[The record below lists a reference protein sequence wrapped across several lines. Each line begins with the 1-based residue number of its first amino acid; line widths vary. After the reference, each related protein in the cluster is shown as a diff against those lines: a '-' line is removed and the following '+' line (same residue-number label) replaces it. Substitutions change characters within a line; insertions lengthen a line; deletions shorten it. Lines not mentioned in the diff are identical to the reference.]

1 VTIGADMTPWSIPT
15 ERETGGKIPIPLF
28 AEKSSHPSV
37 PLAGQAAVARS
48 DSPGR
53 PLGRHL
59 GALPWTGASTVAG
72 WPCAGRRALLAALAL
87 PFLLSFADTADAQS
101 TAPPASS
108 PRIMQALDP
117 FASFVAEAAQRFD
130 IPAAWIRAVMFVE
143 SDDDASA
150 VSPKGAIGLMQ
161 VMPNTYQDMR
171 LRYGL
176 GVDPFQPHDNIIAGT
191 AYLREM
197 LDCYGTSGFLAAYNA
212 GPQQYDEHLATGR
225 ALPAETILYVAR
237 ITPMLSGMQAAN
249 TLLVPLAAIDW
260 SRSPLFAGQF
270 SAGTAD
276 EISSNSLQSGSSAAA
291 LSPAAV
297 AALAPQSTGMFAT
310 HFTSASP

>member
-1 VTIGADMTPWSIPT
+1 
-15 ERETGGKIPIPLF
+15 LF
-28 AEKSSHPSV
+28 AEKPSHPSA
-37 PLAGQAAVARS
+37 PLVGQAAIAHS

-53 PLGRHL
+53 PSGRHI

-72 WPCAGRRALLAALAL
+72 WPRVGRRALVAVLTLL
-87 PFLLSFADTADAQS
+87 FLLSFGGIADAQPA
-101 TAPPASS
+101 APPASP
-108 PRIMQALDP
+108 PRTMQASDP
-117 FASFVAEAAQRFD
+117 FGGFVTEAAQRFD
-130 IPAAWIRAVMFVE
+130 IPASWIRAVMLVE

-176 GVDPFQPHDNIIAGT
+176 EGDPFQPHDNIIAGT

-197 LDCYGTSGFLAAYNA
+197 LDCYGMSGFLAAYNA
-212 GPQQYDEHLATGR
+212 GPGQYDEHLATGR
-225 ALPAETILYVAR
+225 ALPDETVLYVAR
-237 ITPMLSGMQAAN
+237 IMPMLSGVHDAS
-249 TLLVPLAAIDW
+249 TLLAPSATVDW

-270 SAGTAD
+270 SAGTPG
-276 EISSNSLQSGSSAAA
+276 ETSSNNLKSDSWAAA
-291 LSPAAV
+291 LSPADV

-310 HFTSASP
+310 HFTSAAP